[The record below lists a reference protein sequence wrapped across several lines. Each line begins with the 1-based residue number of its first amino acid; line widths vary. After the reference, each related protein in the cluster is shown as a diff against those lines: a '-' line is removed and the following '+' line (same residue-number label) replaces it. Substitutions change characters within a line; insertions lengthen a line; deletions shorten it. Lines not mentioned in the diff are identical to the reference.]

1 MAPRMKGKRILIVL
15 SSVAVIAAGAVAIT
29 VRSGDGPGSS
39 TSPEEPTTAVSET
52 ARNETDEDRVPLL
65 SVSDESVRFQVPQGS
80 YISRPDRVLAEY
92 HEPEPLDAGPL
103 TLRRSEGNVGGHI
116 AIFVT
121 DQDKKIE
128 DVMVIGNFVTKHQ
141 VGKLQWL
148 MTKDGVELAWDTDGF
163 SDWTVERSGTSL
175 TTKGD
180 GHYFDPVPVAEP
192 TRYRTSHV
200 EKVEVEVD
208 GKTVMADKPTGY
220 TALMPKY
227 DNSLIGRHI
236 DTIGPL
242 QVPGIVPQ
250 RPAST
255 ASGAA
260 AREHFAPRKARVA
273 L

>member
-1 MAPRMKGKRILIVL
+1 MAPRMKAKRVLIVL
-15 SSVAVIAAGAVAIT
+15 SSVALISAAAVAIKAT
-29 VRSGDGPGSS
+29 SGDGPRRSAL
-39 TSPEEPTTAVSET
+39 PEEPTAAVSET
-52 ARNETDEDRVPLL
+52 ARDRAPLLRVSPKELTFEVPKGSYVSYYDRV
-65 SVSDESVRFQVPQGS
+65 S
-80 YISRPDRVLAEY
+80 AEY
-92 HEPEPLDAGPL
+92 HEPEALDAGPF
-103 TLRRSEGNVGGHI
+103 TLRSSDKSAGHHT

-121 DQDKKIE
+121 DLDKKIE

-141 VGKLQWL
+141 FAKIQWL

-180 GHYFDPVPVAEP
+180 GHYFDPVPIAEP
-192 TRYRTSHV
+192 TGYRTSHV

-208 GKTVMADKPTGY
+208 GKTVMAEKGTGY
-220 TALMPKY
+220 SAPVPVY
-227 DNSLIGRHI
+227 DDSLIGRHI
-236 DTIGPL
+236 DTIGP
-242 QVPGIVPQ
+242 QKSPGIKPW

-255 ASGAA
+255 ANGAA